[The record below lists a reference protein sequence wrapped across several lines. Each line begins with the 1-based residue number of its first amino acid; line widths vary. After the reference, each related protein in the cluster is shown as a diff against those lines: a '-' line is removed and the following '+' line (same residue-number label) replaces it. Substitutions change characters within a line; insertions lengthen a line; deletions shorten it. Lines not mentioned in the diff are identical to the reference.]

1 MLVAELLTG
10 ERKLPDV
17 LETVGRRLLDVLVLG
32 PDEAEEMGHDSRLVH
47 GHAVPRIL
55 TTDFHSMVSRPT
67 NITQE
72 RHSSQ
77 LSLLQIK
84 PHSKLGDLLL

>member
-10 ERKLPDV
+10 ERQLPDV

-32 PDEAEEMGHDSRLVH
+32 PDEAEEMCHDPRLVH

-55 TTDFHSMVSRPT
+55 TTDFDSMVSGQANT
-67 NITQE
+67 GETFIE
-72 RHSSQ
+72 IF
-77 LSLLQIK
+77 L
-84 PHSKLGDLLL
+84 KL